1 MKWTLLIIFMLVP
14 AVQLE
19 EAGFANTSHSAW
31 YLHIPEFCD
40 AAGVQ
45 TKQAQARGLKQPLYE
60 N

>member
-1 MKWTLLIIFMLVP
+1 MLVP